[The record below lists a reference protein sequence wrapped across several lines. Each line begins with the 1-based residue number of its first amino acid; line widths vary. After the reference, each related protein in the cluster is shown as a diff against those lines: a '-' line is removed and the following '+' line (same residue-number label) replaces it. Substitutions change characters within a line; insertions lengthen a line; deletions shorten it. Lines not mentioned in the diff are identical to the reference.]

1 MSIRVL
7 IVDDHDTVRL
17 GIRMVLEGDAHIEVV
32 AEAENGR
39 VAVEHARA
47 HRPDVILMDLRMPVL
62 NGVAAT
68 ELISSAQLGKVL
80 ILSTFDDDEYLFGAF
95 QAGAYGFLLK
105 SATPHQ
111 ITTAVRDA
119 AAGRSTLAPEVTA
132 RVLERAMAG
141 IRLPTSASTKLDDVL
156 TERELDVLKLVGQ
169 GLSNPQIAQQLQIG
183 ETTVKTHVSRTMM
196 KLGVNSRVQAARVAF
211 EHWG

>member
-47 HRPDVILMDLRMPVL
+47 YRPDVILMDLRMPVL
-62 NGVAAT
+62 DGVAAT
-68 ELISSAQLGKVL
+68 ELISSAQLGTVL
-80 ILSTFDDDEYLFGAF
+80 ILSTFDDDEYLFGAL

-111 ITTAVRDA
+111 ITAAVRDA

-141 IRLPTSASTKLDDVL
+141 TRLPTSTSTKLDDVL

-196 KLGVNSRVQAARVAF
+196 KLGVSSRVQAARVAF

>member
-47 HRPDVILMDLRMPVL
+47 YRPDVILMDLRMPVL
-62 NGVAAT
+62 DGVAAT

-80 ILSTFDDDEYLFGAF
+80 ILSTFDDDEYLFGAL

-111 ITTAVRDA
+111 ITAAVRDA

-141 IRLPTSASTKLDDVL
+141 TRLPTSTSTKLDDVL

-196 KLGVNSRVQAARVAF
+196 KLGVSSRVQAARVAF